1 MEENT
6 AIMSVS
12 PKRAPRHLQ
21 AKPVRGPRKF
31 FAPLVGALVAT
42 LVLGTGIGTAFAMAH
57 KTATVVADGKAQ
69 ELGGW
74 GATVSDLLTENGVNF
89 SAKDSIVPGPTTAV
103 KNGMK
108 ITIESSRGLTVM
120 VNDVRKDVDTTEKSA
135 SAAIKAL
142 WEDQAVQ
149 FVGTSGKDL
158 QGMPLALFAPG
169 EVYQLVHDGATAQ
182 MKAAKS
188 DITPEDILARN
199 KVKLTGL
206 DQVQVLFNP
215 GAAPIVQV
223 QRITEENVTTS
234 EPIQFE
240 TETTN
245 DDSKFTDEK
254 VVTQKGVAGVKE
266 ITKKVRSIDG
276 VVSSEETLSEKV
288 VTQPVSEKV
297 TVGTKKR
304 PASQPIAATGDVW
317 SKLAFCEAGGRPDTN
332 TGNGFYGMYQ
342 FTLPTWRS
350 VGGSGLPSEAS
361 AEEQTHRA
369 QILQARSGWGQWP
382 ACSRRLGLR

>member
-1 MEENT
+1 MEENAADMT
-6 AIMSVS
+6 KT
-12 PKRAPRHLQ
+12 PKRAPRHVM
-21 AKPVRGPRKF
+21 AETGTKSKT
-31 FAPLVGALVAT
+31 LVISLVAALAT
-42 LVLGTGIGTAFAMAH
+42 TSVLGTGIGTAFAMAH
-57 KTATVVADGKAQ
+57 KTATVVTDGKVQ
-69 ELGGW
+69 EFGGW
-74 GATVSDLLTENGVNF
+74 GATVSDLLNENGVTL
-89 SAKDSIVPGPTTAV
+89 SAKDSVIPELKTPV

-120 VNDVRKDVDTTEKSA
+120 VDGARKDIDTIEDSA

-158 QGMPLALFAPG
+158 RGMSLPLFAPG
-169 EVYQLVHDGATAQ
+169 EVYQLVHDGASAQ

-188 DITPEDILARN
+188 DITPEDILTRN
-199 KVKLTGL
+199 KVKLSGL
-206 DQVQVLFNP
+206 DAVQVLFNP

-223 QRITEENVTTS
+223 QRIKEENVTVS

-245 DDSKFTDEK
+245 DDSKFVDEK
-254 VVTQKGVAGVKE
+254 TVTQKGVTGAKE

-276 VVSSEETLSEKV
+276 VVSSEEILSEKV

-382 ACSRRLGLR
+382 ACSRKLGLR

>member
-1 MEENT
+1 
-6 AIMSVS
+6 
-12 PKRAPRHLQ
+12 
-21 AKPVRGPRKF
+21 
-31 FAPLVGALVAT
+31 
-42 LVLGTGIGTAFAMAH
+42 MAH

-188 DITPEDILARN
+188 DITPEA
-199 KVKLTGL
+199 
-206 DQVQVLFNP
+206 
-215 GAAPIVQV
+215 
-223 QRITEENVTTS
+223 
-234 EPIQFE
+234 
-240 TETTN
+240 
-245 DDSKFTDEK
+245 
-254 VVTQKGVAGVKE
+254 
-266 ITKKVRSIDG
+266 
-276 VVSSEETLSEKV
+276 VSYTHL
-288 VTQPVSEKV
+288 
-297 TVGTKKR
+297 
-304 PASQPIAATGDVW
+304 
-317 SKLAFCEAGGRPDTN
+317 
-332 TGNGFYGMYQ
+332 
-342 FTLPTWRS
+342 TLPTIAAECRS
-350 VGGSGLPSEAS
+350 RWSPY
-361 AEEQTHRA
+361 H
-369 QILQARSGWGQWP
+369 
-382 ACSRRLGLR
+382 

>member
-12 PKRAPRHLQ
+12 PKRAPRHLH

-57 KTATVVADGKAQ
+57 KTATVVADGKVQ

-108 ITIESSRGLTVM
+108 ITIESSRGLTVI

-182 MKAAKS
+182 LKAAKS

-206 DQVQVLFNP
+206 DSVQVLFNP

-304 PASQPIAATGDVW
+304 PAFNLSPRPAMSGANWHFVKPAGVPIRTRAMV
-317 SKLAFCEAGGRPDTN
+317 
-332 TGNGFYGMYQ
+332 
-342 FTLPTWRS
+342 FTECTS
-350 VGGSGLPSEAS
+350 
-361 AEEQTHRA
+361 
-369 QILQARSGWGQWP
+369 
-382 ACSRRLGLR
+382 SRCRLGDR

>member
-6 AIMSVS
+6 ANMSVS
-12 PKRAPRHLQ
+12 PKRAPRHLEI
-21 AKPVRGPRKF
+21 KPARGPRKIF
-31 FAPLVGALVAT
+31 IPLVGALAAT

-57 KTATVVADGKAQ
+57 KTATVVADGKVQ
-69 ELGGW
+69 EFGGW
-74 GATVSDLLTENGVNF
+74 GTTVSDLLAENGVSF
-89 SAKDSIVPGPTTAV
+89 SAKDSVIPAPETPV

-120 VNDVRKDVDTTEKSA
+120 VNGTRKDVDTTEDSA
-135 SAAIKAL
+135 SAAIKSL
-142 WEDQAVQ
+142 WDGQAVQ

-158 QGMPLALFAPG
+158 HGLPLALFAPG
-169 EVYQLVHDGATAQ
+169 ENYQLVHDGVTAQ

-188 DITPEDILARN
+188 DFAPEDILDRN

-206 DQVQVLFNP
+206 DTVQVLFNP
-215 GAAPIVQV
+215 GVAPIVQV
-223 QRITEENVTTS
+223 QRITEENVTVS

-240 TETTN
+240 TETIK
-245 DDSKFTDEK
+245 DDSKFADEK
-254 VVTQKGVAGVKE
+254 VVTQKGTTGEKE

-276 VVSSEETLSEKV
+276 VVSSEEVLSENV
-288 VTQPVSEKV
+288 VTQPVNEKV

-342 FTLPTWRS
+342 FTLPTWRA

-369 QILQARSGWGQWP
+369 QILQARSGWGQWS
-382 ACSRRLGLR
+382 ACSRKLGLR

>member
-1 MEENT
+1 MEET
-6 AIMSVS
+6 TTDMSVS

-21 AKPVRGPRKF
+21 TKPVRGSRKF
-31 FAPLVGALVAT
+31 FVPLVGALAAT

-57 KTATVVADGKAQ
+57 KTATVVADGKVQ
-69 ELGGW
+69 EFGGW
-74 GATVSDLLTENGVNF
+74 GATVSDLLAENGVSF
-89 SAKDSIVPGPTTAV
+89 SPKDSIIPGPKTPV
-103 KNGMK
+103 KSGMK

-120 VNDVRKDVDTTEKSA
+120 VNGARKDVDTTENSA
-135 SAAIKAL
+135 SSAIKAL
-142 WEDQAVQ
+142 WEGQAVQ

-158 QGMPLALFAPG
+158 QGVPLALFAPG

-206 DQVQVLFNP
+206 DTVQVLFNP

-223 QRITEENVTTS
+223 QRITEENVTAS

-254 VVTQKGVAGVKE
+254 VVTQKGVAGAKE
-266 ITKKVRSIDG
+266 ITKKVRTIDG
-276 VVSSEETLSEKV
+276 VVSSEEILSEKV
-288 VTQPVSEKV
+288 VTQPISEKV

-342 FTLPTWRS
+342 FTLPTWRA

-382 ACSRRLGLR
+382 ACSRKLGLR